1 MSIFVTNETYLFFA
15 IVYFGHSIACAMM
28 LVILDTLIVI
38 VLGSKIVTYLLF
50 ICLFY
55 FNFIYYE

>member
-1 MSIFVTNETYLFFA
+1 MRHLFFA